1 MGVTAWPRVVW
12 GDTLAESCEGDSLA
26 ESCWR
31 VTVWLTGVG
40 VTAWPRVV
48 GGGDCLARVV
58 WGDTMADGC
67 VTLNTV

>member
-48 GGGDCLARVV
+48 GGGGVTAWRGLCGVTQWL
-58 WGDTMADGC
+58 MA
-67 VTLNTV
+67 V